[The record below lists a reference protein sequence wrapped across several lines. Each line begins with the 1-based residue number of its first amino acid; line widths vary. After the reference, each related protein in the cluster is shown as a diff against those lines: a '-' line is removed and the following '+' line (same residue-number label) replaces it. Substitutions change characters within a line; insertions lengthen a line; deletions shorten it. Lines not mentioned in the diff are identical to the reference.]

1 MLDQQQQRARSI
13 YRSLQ
18 VTSLLPGEDTNQKI
32 KEAMMLIKIT
42 GVSVKFILSK
52 YIQESLI
59 NMSLKLYISNI
70 PE

>member
-1 MLDQQQQRARSI
+1 M
-13 YRSLQ
+13 
-18 VTSLLPGEDTNQKI
+18 
-32 KEAMMLIKIT
+32 KIT